1 MIRTTTAPDTPALV
15 ALAQGTGVFK
25 PEEIEALREVFEE
38 YYSQYQALGHRSVAF
53 EADGR
58 LLGFAYY
65 AVTSTTDRTWFLW
78 WIATDKHTQAKS
90 VGSSLLRQVEEEVR
104 REKGR
109 LLSVKTSS
117 LPHYEL
123 TRRFYL
129 KHGYEQAAVIA
140 DYYADRDDLVVFR
153 QRLPS
158 TSQKENRE
166 AQGREGVPARR

>member
-1 MIRTTTAPDTPALV
+1 MIRPTTPADTPALV
-15 ALAQGTGVFK
+15 ALAEGTGVFK
-25 PEEIEALREVFEE
+25 LEEIEALREVFDE
-38 YYSQYQALGHRSVAF
+38 YYAQYEAQGHRSVAF

-65 AVTSTTDRTWFLW
+65 AAASMTDRTWYLW
-78 WIATDKHTQAKS
+78 WIAVDKRTQARG
-90 VGSSLLRQVEEEVR
+90 VGSVLLRHVEEDAR

-109 LLSVKTSS
+109 LLLVETSS

-153 QRLPS
+153 KRLPP
-158 TSQKENRE
+158 TS
-166 AQGREGVPARR
+166 P